1 MILEALNY
9 AASWPL
15 TMPAHRPYLRSSVNL
30 WSRAHRC
37 ARQWAEHEAR
47 SKAAI
52 VAACDGLRQQRT
64 AVVLGS
70 GLLRD
75 VPIVELAKRFDTVVL
90 VDLVHLA
97 STRAWIALKGLK
109 NIRLIERDLSGFD
122 SLAMGQKPDPL
133 SFLRQVPY
141 LDFVVSAN
149 LLSQIGIGAKKRLET
164 ISAGTMP
171 GDALKTLISAHLHG
185 LRDIAATTCLLT
197 DVAYSVI
204 DRAGRGQETVDLL
217 HGVEVPAPDAR
228 WGSHLDLASEWDWPV
243 VPFGEQSADHQVVH
257 RVIAR
262 TCR

>member
-15 TMPAHRPYLRSSVNL
+15 TSAAHRPYVRSSVNL
-30 WSRAHRC
+30 WSRANRC
-37 ARQWAEHEAR
+37 ALQWAEHEAR

-52 VAACDGLRQQRT
+52 LSAIDGLKQRRT

-75 VPIVELAKRFDTVVL
+75 VPVVELAKRFDTVVL

-97 STRAWIALKGLK
+97 STRAWIAMKGLK

-122 SLAMGQKPDPL
+122 ELATGQQPEPL
-133 SFLRQVPY
+133 AFLRQVPY

-149 LLSQIGIGAKKRLET
+149 LLSQIGLGVKKRLET
-164 ISAGTMP
+164 VSTGTMP
-171 GDALKTLISAHLHG
+171 ADALKMLIAAHLDA
-185 LRDIAATTCLLT
+185 LRDIPARTCLLT
-197 DVAYSVI
+197 DIAYRVV
-204 DRAGRGQETVDLL
+204 DRDGRTHETVDLL
-217 HGVEVPAPDAR
+217 QGVEVPEPDAR
-228 WGSHLDLASEWDWPV
+228 WDWPV
-243 VPFGEQSADHQVVH
+243 VPFGEQSADTQVIH

-262 TCR
+262 TYR